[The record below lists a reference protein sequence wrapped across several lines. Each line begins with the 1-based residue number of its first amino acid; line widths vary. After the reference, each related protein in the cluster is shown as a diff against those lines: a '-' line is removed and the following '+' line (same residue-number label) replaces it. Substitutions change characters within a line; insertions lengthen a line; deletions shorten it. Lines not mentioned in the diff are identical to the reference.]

1 MTLTGEVP
9 KVGGVPKVDCVP
21 VDLVSQAVGASTQV
35 SINSRASYRVPSVI
49 RGCTVTTT
57 GNYFDN
63 ANRHS
68 RQDITGR
75 KVVCPKGKHGPQG
88 LCDYNRHHSAATAA
102 IPELYGAAKHF
113 RTKNSDGELS
123 YKYKDIQSKYVGNLD
138 MLKLFRKRMEAFDM
152 FGPFI
157 FPPWIDPDA
166 ISVLDC
172 WGDRKTNRIDIT
184 KHWSQVLLK
193 HMCAW
198 QRDTFDWCTDDNDLT
213 SMEYVNSLTPKSV
226 SAETK
231 NPRSESF
238 WLAKHKDTNIHTMME
253 PFSSPAAWF

>member
-1 MTLTGEVP
+1 M
-9 KVGGVPKVDCVP
+9 
-21 VDLVSQAVGASTQV
+21 
-35 SINSRASYRVPSVI
+35 
-49 RGCTVTTT
+49 
-57 GNYFDN
+57 
-63 ANRHS
+63 
-68 RQDITGR
+68 
-75 KVVCPKGKHGPQG
+75 
-88 LCDYNRHHSAATAA
+88 
-102 IPELYGAAKHF
+102 
-113 RTKNSDGELS
+113 
-123 YKYKDIQSKYVGNLD
+123 GNLD
-138 MLKLFRKRMEAFDM
+138 KLKLFRKRKEAFDM
-152 FGPFI
+152 FDPFI
-157 FPPWIDPDA
+157 VPLWIDPDV
-166 ISVLDC
+166 ISVLDR
-172 WGDRKTNRIDIT
+172 WGNRKANGIDIT